1 MAATKL
7 HRDGPVALWRQLASD
22 IAERIAAGSYKP
34 MERLPTEPELCAA
47 YGVSRITVRQAV
59 SHLIEQRLVMRQ
71 QGKGTF
77 VAGPVM
83 THGLQELRGIVDAIH
98 DQGIPLTTK
107 LLDFR
112 LVDPEATAREMLRVP
127 DRKLVLLRRLYLTD
141 GAPFG
146 VTEIYLPAEAARVT
160 WAQAETHSCY
170 DILQTLLKTRIA
182 RADVSIRAQSA
193 GRQFA
198 DLLKASPN
206 APLLLFE
213 RVSFCPAQVPREYTR
228 FWIRAEAY
236 RFTLS
241 VSGPLR
247 MGSGLRQLG

>member
-22 IAERIAAGSYKP
+22 LAERIAAGAYKP

-59 SHLIEQRLVMRQ
+59 RHLTEQHLVMRQ

-77 VAGPVM
+77 VAGPLM

-98 DQGIPLTTK
+98 DQGIPLSTR

-112 LVDPEATAREMLRVP
+112 LVEPEAAVRAKLRVP
-127 DRKLVLLRRLYLTD
+127 DRKLVLLRRLYLTE
-141 GAPFG
+141 GSPFG
-146 VTEIYLPAEAARVT
+146 VTEIYLPAEAARLT
-160 WAQAETHSCY
+160 RAQAEANPCY
-170 DILQTLLKTRIA
+170 DILQTLLKIGIV
-182 RADVSIRAQSA
+182 RAEISIRAQSA

-198 DLLKASPN
+198 GLLKTSVK

-213 RVSFCPAQVPREYTR
+213 RVSFCAAQVPREYTR
-228 FWIRAEAY
+228 FRVRAEAY
-236 RFTLS
+236 RFTLG
-241 VSGPLR
+241 VSGPVR
-247 MGSGLRQLG
+247 MASGLRQLG

>member
-1 MAATKL
+1 VAATKL

-22 IAERIAAGSYKP
+22 LAEGIAAGTYKP

-59 SHLIEQRLVMRQ
+59 RHLTEQHLVMRQ

-77 VAGPVM
+77 VVGPVM

-107 LLDFR
+107 LLDFG
-112 LVDPEATAREMLRVP
+112 LVDPEPAARETLRVQN
-127 DRKLVLLRRLYLTD
+127 RKLVLLRRLYLTD

-146 VTEIYLPAEAARVT
+146 VTEIHLPAEAARVT
-160 WAQAETHSCY
+160 RAQAETHSCY
-170 DILQTLLKTRIA
+170 EILQTLLRIRIV
-182 RADVSIRAQSA
+182 RADISIRAQSA
-193 GRQFA
+193 SRQFA
-198 DLLKASPN
+198 DLLQTSPKT
-206 APLLLFE
+206 PLLLFE
-213 RVSFCPAQVPREYTR
+213 RVSFCPDQVPREYTR
-228 FWIRAEAY
+228 FWVRAEAY

-241 VSGPLR
+241 VSGAVR
-247 MGSGLRQLG
+247 MGSGLRRLG